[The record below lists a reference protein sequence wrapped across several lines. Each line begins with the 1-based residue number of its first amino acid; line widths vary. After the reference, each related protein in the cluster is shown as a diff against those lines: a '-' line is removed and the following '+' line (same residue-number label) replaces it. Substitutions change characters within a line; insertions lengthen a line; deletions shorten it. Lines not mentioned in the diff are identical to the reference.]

1 AFPTW
6 LAPVQARVL
15 PVSEKIA
22 AYGRSVFERLREA
35 GVRVE
40 LDDRNEKLN
49 YRIREAQLQKVPYM
63 LIVGARES
71 QDGTVSLRRRTDGD
85 AGVVAVEGFL
95 AALAA
100 EINSR
105 SVTLTV
111 GRS

>member
-1 AFPTW
+1 
-6 LAPVQARVL
+6 
-15 PVSEKIA
+15 
-22 AYGRSVFERLREA
+22 
-35 GVRVE
+35 
-40 LDDRNEKLN
+40 
-49 YRIREAQLQKVPYM
+49 M

-95 AALAA
+95 AGLAA
-100 EINSR
+100 EISSR

>member
-1 AFPTW
+1 MTATRSSTT
-6 LAPVQARVL
+6 ASARL
-15 PVSEKIA
+15 S
-22 AYGRSVFERLREA
+22 S
-35 GVRVE
+35 
-40 LDDRNEKLN
+40 
-49 YRIREAQLQKVPYM
+49 RIPYM

-95 AALAA
+95 AGLAA
-100 EINSR
+100 EISSR